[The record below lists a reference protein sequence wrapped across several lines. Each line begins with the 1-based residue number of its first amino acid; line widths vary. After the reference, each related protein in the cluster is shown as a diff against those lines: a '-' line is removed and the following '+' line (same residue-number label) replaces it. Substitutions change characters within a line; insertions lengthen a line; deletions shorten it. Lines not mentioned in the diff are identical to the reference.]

1 MGFLGGLVR
10 FFQEGGAFMYPI
22 LFVFGLGLAIAVER
36 WMYLTVSG
44 ATNRALWKKIVPYL
58 KAGNFQEAAALTSK
72 SKAAIASV
80 LTYGLYRVK
89 SARRRD
95 DIEKA
100 MEESL
105 MEVLPRLE
113 KRTHYLA
120 TLANIATLL
129 GLLGT
134 IIGLIR
140 AFTAVSCANPA
151 EKADLLS
158 ASISVAMNTTAF
170 GLMVAIPLLL
180 VHTLLQTKTTE
191 LADSLEMASVKF
203 LNTVFERQIESA
215 SKPA

>member
-1 MGFLGGLVR
+1 MDAYVAIVK
-10 FFQEGGAFMYPI
+10 FFQEGGVFMYPI
-22 LFVFGLGLAIAVER
+22 VVVFAIGLVIVLER
-36 WMYLTVSG
+36 WFFLTKASSS
-44 ATNRALWKKIVPYL
+44 NQRLWKKVIPLVTSGQY
-58 KAGNFQEAAALTSK
+58 KEATEMARSSSAAVGSILS
-72 SKAAIASV
+72 
-80 LTYGLYRVK
+80 YGLDRAK

-105 MEVLPRLE
+105 LEVTPRLE

-120 TLANIATLL
+120 TFANVATLL

-140 AFTAVSCANPA
+140 AFTAVAAANPA
-151 EKADLLS
+151 EKADMLS

-180 VHTLLQTKTTE
+180 SHTWLQTKTTE
-191 LADSLEMASVKF
+191 LVDSLEMASVKF
-203 LNTVFERQIESA
+203 LNSVTERAKAQA
-215 SKPA
+215 A